1 MSTTDTSKQPN
12 LLAMAIHPD
21 TAIGA
26 VRLTVADLARS
37 RDFYERV
44 IGLRG
49 TEHDDGTLTLG
60 VEGEGEAPLI
70 ELVAD
75 ATAPALDRR
84 ATGLFHLAILV
95 PTRRDLAL
103 ALRRIAEARWP
114 LDGASD
120 HLVSEALYLSDPD
133 GNGIEIYRDR
143 PRKEWPHDGDTLQ
156 MATLP
161 LDLESVIGE
170 LLSPDERA
178 ETAPP
183 ARRWATSTSRSR
195 PPGRRGL
202 LLRCARIRRHRARL
216 PGRAVRL
223 RRRLPPSHRPQH
235 LAQRG
240 GSPPAPGAVGMRAFE
255 IELPDRDALER
266 TLERTAAGRRRGRR
280 ENGSAVCAIPRA
292 TRRPED
298 AHHDSLASA
307 SRRYATQSRRRGGV
321 ATQRPAKPSTPVR
334 FRSSP
339 SALCRGFAMG
349 ASTACPERVP
359 GLRSVS
365 RRLAICG
372 RPLLKRPDWR
382 RLAHGHT
389 DHSHGPCITG
399 SAHSVRS
406 TTCPDPDA

>member
-1 MSTTDTSKQPN
+1 MSTTDASKRPN
-12 LLAMAIHPD
+12 LPAMAIHPD

-37 RDFYERV
+37 RDFSERV

-60 VEGEGEAPLI
+60 VEGEAPLI

-75 ATAPALDRR
+75 ASAPALDRR

-143 PRKEWPHDGDTLQ
+143 RREEWPHDGDTLQ

-170 LLSPDERA
+170 LLSPDDRA

-183 ARRWATSTSRSR
+183 GTKMGHVHLQVANLPDAEAFYSGALGFDVIVRGY
-195 PPGRRGL
+195 PGALFVSAGGYHHHIGL
-202 LLRCARIRRHRARL
+202 NTWH
-216 PGRAVRL
+216 
-223 RRRLPPSHRPQH
+223 SS
-235 LAQRG
+235 G
-240 GSPPAPGAVGMRAFE
+240 GSPPAPGAIGMRAFE
-255 IELPDRDALER
+255 IELPDRDALEH
-266 TLERTAAGRRRGRR
+266 TLERAAAAGAEAERQ
-280 ENGSAVCAIPRA
+280 NGSAVLRDPSGNTVVLK
-292 TRRPED
+292 TR
-298 AHHDSLASA
+298 
-307 SRRYATQSRRRGGV
+307 T
-321 ATQRPAKPSTPVR
+321 T
-334 FRSSP
+334 
-339 SALCRGFAMG
+339 
-349 ASTACPERVP
+349 TA
-359 GLRSVS
+359 
-365 RRLAICG
+365 
-372 RPLLKRPDWR
+372 
-382 RLAHGHT
+382 
-389 DHSHGPCITG
+389 
-399 SAHSVRS
+399 
-406 TTCPDPDA
+406 